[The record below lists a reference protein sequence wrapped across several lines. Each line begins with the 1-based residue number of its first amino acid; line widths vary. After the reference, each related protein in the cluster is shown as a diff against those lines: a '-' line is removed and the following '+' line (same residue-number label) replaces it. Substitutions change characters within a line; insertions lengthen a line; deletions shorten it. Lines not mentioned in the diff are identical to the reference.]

1 MKQNDIKTIINK
13 FNKSNGINDR
23 YSSFDYCYNYFHPNN
38 RNKIGDKE
46 KSCLVL
52 GFYLASWG
60 MLRGSSVL
68 LSKSIKHYEKTI
80 DYILNCDK
88 SYWDIDVSNYNDENI
103 EKIIEIY
110 RNVREKLIED
120 EKTTHKTLVTKVLLG
135 VFGFIPAFDNNF
147 ITTFKQITN
156 NECGFSV
163 LKPDALKK
171 PLNHIKKFYEANKSD
186 IDNITIYT
194 KDFSTENETN
204 LRYSKAKIID
214 MYGFQKYLTLN
225 KKEVLKEI

>member
-1 MKQNDIKTIINK
+1 MKQNDIKAIINK
-13 FNKSNGINDR
+13 FNESNGINDR
-23 YSSFDYCYNYFHPNN
+23 YSSFDYCYNYFHPKN

-60 MLRGSSVL
+60 MLRGSSFL

-80 DYILNCDK
+80 DYIISCDK

-110 RNVREKLIED
+110 KNVREKLIEN

-147 ITTFKQITN
+147 ITTFKQIAN
-156 NECGFSV
+156 NKCGFSV
-163 LKPDALKK
+163 VNSNSLGY
-171 PLNHIKKFYEANKSD
+171 IKDFYEANKSD

-214 MYGFQKYLTLN
+214 MYGFQKYLTHGKN
-225 KKEVLKEI
+225 NRK